1 MQKLTRV
8 SFRMK
13 VTVHF
18 TSLTRFTLRHAF
30 LLRNIQGKRYSY
42 ITYID
47 ITYID
52 QRQHCTEIFKTSNR
66 MYILLSFFL
75 STCFISV

>member
-18 TSLTRFTLRHAF
+18 ASLTRFTLRHAF
-30 LLRNIQGKRYSY
+30 LLRNIQGKQYSSR
-42 ITYID
+42 ILIKD
-47 ITYID
+47 NIV
-52 QRQHCTEIFKTSNR
+52 CTEIFKTLNR
-66 MYILLSFFL
+66 M
-75 STCFISV
+75 